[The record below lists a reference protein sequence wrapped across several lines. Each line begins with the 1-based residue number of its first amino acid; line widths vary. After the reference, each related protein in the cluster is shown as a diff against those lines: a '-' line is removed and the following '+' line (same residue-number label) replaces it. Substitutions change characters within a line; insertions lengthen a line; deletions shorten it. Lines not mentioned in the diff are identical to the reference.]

1 MPIECDEAS
10 VAELRRGAQLAG
22 AERGRRASNA
32 GEVGFD
38 RIKTFGQ
45 RQRSGETRVLDA
57 EAGLGGPPAG
67 GVTCEPPLDKFCSSP
82 LDKVEEETDD
92 AV

>member
-45 RQRSGETRVLDA
+45 RQGSREACALDA
-57 EAGLGGPPAG
+57 EAGLGGNPARILEL
-67 GVTCEPPLDKFCSSP
+67 V
-82 LDKVEEETDD
+82 DD
-92 AV
+92 EAVSAGWEG